1 MQFKFETGVV
11 YLAMEKFVNE
21 YRDDCTAV
29 GFMDYDHIFGIYET
43 LTRAA
48 VKPSSVA
55 LDQTEFALLGD
66 FL

>member
-1 MQFKFETGVV
+1 MLFKFETGAV
-11 YLAMEKFVNE
+11 YMAMEKFIAE
-21 YRDDCTAV
+21 YKDDYTPI

-48 VKPSSVA
+48 VKPSSVF
-55 LDQTEFALLGD
+55 LDVSEFALLEE